1 MQYEKLRYQPNKLSQ
16 LLTVLGMAFMT
27 FALFKV
33 INVYRYVSTT
43 TSGIINPSMSIGF
56 EILIAVGIMLISFLA
71 SEKFKSYDYKWG
83 FVGIGLTAYPIV
95 KIFIFPLSL
104 NKTMIQL
111 KEAGQV
117 LKVNPTTWLWTVIIS
132 LIISAVFYGLATT
145 IAIIRNNQ
153 LRQYY
158 KELNSSDAN

>member
-111 KEAGQV
+111 EEIGQGG
-117 LKVNPTTWLWTVIIS
+117 KTNPTVWLWTVIGS
-132 LIISAVFYGLATT
+132 LIVSALFYGAGTV
-145 IAIIRNNQ
+145 IAMIKNNQ
-153 LRQYY
+153 LREYY